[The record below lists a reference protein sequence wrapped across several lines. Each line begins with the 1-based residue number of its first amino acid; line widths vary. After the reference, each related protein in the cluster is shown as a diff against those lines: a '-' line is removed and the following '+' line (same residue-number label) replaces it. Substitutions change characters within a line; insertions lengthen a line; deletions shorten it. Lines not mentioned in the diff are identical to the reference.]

1 MRTLQDF
8 ERLYAAL
15 PALPRDRGTVEL
27 LVRRIASAKHEM
39 PEIVE
44 LSPEHG
50 VIGDRWATKTWPFR
64 DPRMQVTLM
73 MLPVAELVCDG
84 QALHWP
90 GDNLLVSLDLDEAVL
105 PIGSQLRA
113 GDALLE
119 VSDKPHAGCKKFSAR
134 FGQDAMRWVN
144 TKQNLS
150 KKLRGIN
157 CRVVEGGH
165 VRKGDAIAVVRGG

>member
-1 MRTLQDF
+1 
-8 ERLYAAL
+8 
-15 PALPRDRGTVEL
+15 
-27 LVRRIASAKHEM
+27 
-39 PEIVE
+39 
-44 LSPEHG
+44 
-50 VIGDRWATKTWPFR
+50 
-64 DPRMQVTLM
+64 M

-90 GDNLLVSLDLDEAVL
+90 GDNLLVSLDLDEAAL
-105 PIGSQLRA
+105 PIGSRLRA

-144 TKQNLS
+144 TKENLR

-157 CRVVEGGH
+157 CRVVEGGQ
-165 VRKGDAIAVVRGG
+165 VRKGDAITVVRSGQAGR